1 MDTDSKA
8 LRSPLA
14 NARGLGSGKHGFSH
28 WWLQRL
34 TAIALVPLTVW
45 FVYNLMNHVVG
56 AERFHVALWLEN
68 PVNAVLTAALL
79 VVGTIHARLGIQV
92 VIEDYIHKKCVNIAL
107 LIFNNFLFIALAA
120 LGVLAV
126 FKLHFFGI

>member
-1 MDTDSKA
+1 MNRDA

-34 TAIALVPLTVW
+34 TAIALVPLAIW
-45 FVYNLMNHVVG
+45 FMCNLLGNMVG
-56 AERFHVALWLEN
+56 AERFDIALWFEN
-68 PVNAVLTAALL
+68 PVHALL
-79 VVGTIHARLGIQV
+79 TSTLVIVATIHARLGIQV

-107 LIFNNFLFIALAA
+107 LVFNNFLFIALAA
-120 LGVLAV
+120 LGVLAII
-126 FKLHFFGI
+126 KLHFFGI